1 MGQLK
6 RGKAAQMGDEY
17 MKSTAKSFHS
27 LVTDDRTDSISSP
40 AILTLEKRK
49 LTRKEELTKTSDLK
63 KLSTFAYMK
72 MKAYVSKLMVSPDIN
87 TWHGLCSVV
96 FVLVTV
102 VNKRRG
108 GEMARL
114 RVTNSEDRQGEHNEA
129 LSKRREAGM
138 WQHQKLIHV
147 PCPSVLLLHLFRRKL
162 IKIMFNGYDSCFIY
176 SGG

>member
-63 KLSTFAYMK
+63 KLSTYANMK
-72 MKAYVSKLMVSPDIN
+72 MKAYVSKLMVSLDIN
-87 TWHGLCSVV
+87 TWHDLCSAV
-96 FVLVTV
+96 FVTV
-102 VNKRRG
+102 FNKRRG

-114 RVTNSEDRQGEHNEA
+114 RVKNFEDRHGEHNET
-129 LSKRREAGM
+129 LSERREAGM
-138 WQHQKLIHV
+138 
-147 PCPSVLLLHLFRRKL
+147 
-162 IKIMFNGYDSCFIY
+162 
-176 SGG
+176 